1 MICTSRFS
9 FIHLHKAAGQSI
21 NDALL
26 KCIPEAWEIG
36 YHYPISMLPASAASL
51 PIIGVV
57 RNPWDWYV
65 SWYAFNNLRGVRN
78 PLFNIVSR
86 GKQLGTSKQH
96 AQRVKYIDIALAQF

>member
-26 KCIPEAWEIG
+26 KCIPDAREIG

-57 RNPWDWYV
+57 RNPGIGM
-65 SWYAFNNLRGVRN
+65 S
-78 PLFNIVSR
+78 
-86 GKQLGTSKQH
+86 LGT
-96 AQRVKYIDIALAQF
+96 RLITCEG